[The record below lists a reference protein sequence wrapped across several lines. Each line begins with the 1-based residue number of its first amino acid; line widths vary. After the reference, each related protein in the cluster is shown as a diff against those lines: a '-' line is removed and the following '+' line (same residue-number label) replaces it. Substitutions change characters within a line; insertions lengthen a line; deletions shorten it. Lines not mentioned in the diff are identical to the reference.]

1 MERTKKKSDLFFLV
15 SFPAT
20 VIIVWL
26 LYQTQL
32 SYKKRYKEVFSFEI
46 DDFELLETESVK
58 TAILG
63 FLDILDV
70 VAKELNWQKY
80 FNVNCKWSIWKIECA
95 YCIDADTINRKKVVN
110 SYF

>member
-1 MERTKKKSDLFFLV
+1 MV

-46 DDFELLETESVK
+46 DDFELLETESLK
-58 TAILG
+58 RAILG

-70 VAKELNWQKY
+70 VAKELDWQKN
-80 FNVNCKWSIWKIECA
+80 FNVNCK
-95 YCIDADTINRKKVVN
+95 
-110 SYF
+110 

>member
-1 MERTKKKSDLFFLV
+1 M
-15 SFPAT
+15 
-20 VIIVWL
+20 
-26 LYQTQL
+26 
-32 SYKKRYKEVFSFEI
+32 
-46 DDFELLETESVK
+46 ELLEIESVK

-95 YCIDADTINRKKVVN
+95 YCIDADTINRKK
-110 SYF
+110 SRKLIFLEKFKLFLISKI